1 VIDRFMEEVVVKHR
15 RGLQE
20 MVYYISFVLMV
31 ICALYAMYMVSWL
44 LVQFDMFALVTTVV
58 VAGLA
63 ACMYFF
69 RDRLRTE
76 YEYTFT
82 NGILD
87 FAQVFDNKKRK
98 NLGGI
103 LCNKVEAFGKV
114 RGSAFQRYATM
125 RDVKHM
131 RWFLNREAE
140 LYYFYFQKDG
150 NKRLIVFEPSEK
162 LVEYI
167 RHYLPR
173 NAEQE

>member
-1 VIDRFMEEVVVKHR
+1 MDRFMEEVVIKR
-15 RGLQE
+15 RRLLQE
-20 MVYYISFVLMV
+20 VVYYVSLVVMAMAAIY
-31 ICALYAMYMVSWL
+31 ALYMVQWL
-44 LVQFDMFALVTTVV
+44 LIQFDLTALVITLLT
-58 VAGLA
+58 AGMAVCL
-63 ACMYFF
+63 YIF

-87 FAQVFDNKKRK
+87 FAQVFNNKKRK

-103 LCNKVEAFGKV
+103 LCEKVEAFGKV
-114 RGSAFQRYATM
+114 RGSAFNRYATM
-125 RDVKHM
+125 RDVKHT
-131 RWFLNREAE
+131 RWFLNRDAE
-140 LYYFYFQKDG
+140 LYYFFFQKEG

-167 RHYLPR
+167 RCYLPR